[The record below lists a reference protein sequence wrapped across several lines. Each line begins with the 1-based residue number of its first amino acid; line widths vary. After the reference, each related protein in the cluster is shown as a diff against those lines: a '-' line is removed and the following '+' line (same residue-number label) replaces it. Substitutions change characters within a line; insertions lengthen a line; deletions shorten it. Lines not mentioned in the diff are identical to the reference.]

1 MRNETARTAIF
12 ALAAAGLVGGAAY
25 LQPITYSPEIFS
37 DQGEV
42 FFPEFRDVMAVKA
55 IEVVGYDE
63 AEATARPLKVE
74 FRKGRWVLTSHSDYP
89 AEAKDRLAKT
99 ASALLDLKREIVV
112 SDRMEDQGRYG
123 VIDPLDTRSASLTGR
138 GKRVTLRDAQGA
150 MLAEL
155 ILGDAMK
162 EKPGYRYVRTPGAK
176 RTYAVKTDAEAS
188 ARFEDWVESDLLKVS
203 AGDVEKITVNSY
215 TLDEMQGRLLNMQRT
230 VMVRDKENWNAQ
242 AKSIAAA
249 LSSLRVVGARPKPPS
264 LAQQLRSKQLSMTLE
279 NVMSLRQRGYII
291 TPDGRL
297 LAKYGELLVET
308 SKGLVYQL
316 RFGEVV
322 GETSASGKP
331 SENRFLF
338 VTVGTKT
345 PETETLASALHNK
358 FADWYYVISAADFA
372 RIRPGGTPQMPS
384 AQQAPVA
391 PPATAP
397 STPLAPPA
405 GPPR

>member
-12 ALAAAGLVGGAAY
+12 ALAAVGLVTGAAY
-25 LQPITYSPEIFS
+25 MQPITYSPEIFS

-112 SDRMEDQGRYG
+112 SDRVEDQGKYG
-123 VIDPLDTRSASLTGR
+123 VIDPLDSRSASLTGR
-138 GKRVTLRDAQGA
+138 GKRVTLRDGQGGV
-150 MLAEL
+150 LAEL

-162 EKPGYRYVRTPGAK
+162 EKPGYRYVRIPGAK

-188 ARFEDWVESDLLKVS
+188 ARFADWVESDLLKVS
-203 AGDVEKITVNSY
+203 AGDIEKITVNSY

-230 VMVRDKENWNAQ
+230 VMVKDKENWNAQ

-279 NVMSLRQRGYII
+279 NVMSLRQRGFII

-308 SKGLVYQL
+308 TKGLVYQL

-322 GETSASGKP
+322 GETSAMGKP

-338 VTVGTKT
+338 VTVGTKK
-345 PETETLASALHNK
+345 PETEMLASSLHNK
-358 FADWYYVISAADFA
+358 FADWYYMISAADFG
-372 RIRPGGTPQMPS
+372 RIRPGGAPQTQDS
-384 AQQAPVA
+384 
-391 PPATAP
+391 
-397 STPLAPPA
+397 LPA
-405 GPPR
+405 GQRASPGGPARQR